1 MSRII
6 TLRNMIKGL
15 RDAADVLRDRQEE
28 VNKLNVF
35 PLPDGDTGTNMSLTV
50 DCIISAINELPEGA
64 QRNEV
69 SEAITHGALMG
80 ARGNSG
86 VITSQIFR
94 GICEVMGQTKHLNV
108 EAVDKALKNA
118 VKVSFKAVRK
128 PVEGT
133 ILTVLRDT
141 SEAASHCRKKGM
153 HSAET
158 LEYIAE
164 ACFKSVKHTPELL
177 PVLKENGVVDAG
189 GFGLS
194 ILVGAFKDSLVDG
207 QVHTNFTEILPN
219 AGANIAKV
227 EIEQINDWAGSRFR
241 YCTEFLLNSKKVKPK
256 ASLGFLHT
264 IGDCELLVGDK
275 PLFKV
280 HVHSDHPDR
289 VLKHF
294 LEVGQISEVHIHNMQ
309 LQSEERIK
317 SLGQKPTKVENGEKQ
332 KYEMQEPKEVG
343 FLSVCT
349 GEGNKEILESLGVD
363 VVVYGGQTMNPSTQ
377 ELYDAATSINAKQVF
392 ILPNNQNITMAAK
405 AVCNLVDF
413 KCADIPTKSVPAVFS
428 ALLCYDEDESF
439 DDNVKNMTEAAE
451 NVSTGELTIAVKDS
465 KDDKG
470 DPIKEGNYIGIGD
483 GAILT
488 SGPDIQEVIMELFSA
503 MHADEKIACTIL
515 AGEELSD
522 EKLESFVSFLEKQYP
537 GLEIDSQRGGQPLY
551 HVVFGLE

>member
-1 MSRII
+1 M
-6 TLRNMIKGL
+6 KAL
-15 RDAADVLRDRQEE
+15 RDAADVLRDRQDE

-35 PLPDGDTGTNMSLTV
+35 PVPDGDTGTNMSLTV
-50 DCIISAINELPEGA
+50 DSIISELEQLPKGA
-64 QRNEV
+64 RTKRKDV
-69 SEAITHGALMG
+69 AEAITHGALMG

-94 GICEVMGQTKHLNV
+94 GICEVMGSTDHTNV
-108 EAVDKALKNA
+108 EVLDEALKNA

-141 SEAASHCRKKGM
+141 SEAATHCRKTGM
-153 HSAET
+153 HSAES
-158 LEYIAE
+158 LEFIAE
-164 ACFKSVKHTPELL
+164 ACYESVKRTPELL

-194 ILVGAFKDSLVDG
+194 ILIGAFKDSLVDG

-219 AGANIAKV
+219 AGADIAKV
-227 EIEQINDWAGSRFR
+227 EIEQINDWAGSKFR
-241 YCTEFLLNSKKVKPK
+241 YCTEFLLNSKKVKPE

-264 IGDCELLVGDK
+264 IGDCELLVGSH
-275 PLFKV
+275 PHFKV

-289 VLKHF
+289 VLQHF
-294 LEVGQISEVHIHNMQ
+294 LDVGQISEVHIHNMQ
-309 LQSEERIK
+309 LQSEERTK
-317 SLGQKPTKVENGEKQ
+317 SLEDKPAKAESHEEVKYEKQ
-332 KYEMQEPKEVG
+332 DAKEVG

-363 VVVYGGQTMNPSTQ
+363 VVVFGGQTMNPSTQ
-377 ELYDAATSINAKQVF
+377 ELLDAATSINAKKVF
-392 ILPNNQNITMAAK
+392 ILPNNSNIIMAAK
-405 AVCNLVDF
+405 AVCDLADF
-413 KCADIPTKSVPAVFS
+413 KCAVIPTKSVPAAFS

-439 DDNVKNMTEAAE
+439 EDNAEAMTEAAE

-465 KDDKG
+465 QDDNG
-470 DPIKEGNYIGIGD
+470 DPIKEGHFIGIGD
-483 GAILT
+483 GSILS
-488 SGPDIQEVIMELFSA
+488 SGPDIQEVIKELFHS

-522 EKLESFVSFLEKQYP
+522 EKLDRFVSFLEKEYP
-537 GLEIDSQRGGQPLY
+537 DLEIDAQRGEQPLN
-551 HVVFGLE
+551 HVIFGLA